1 MLLPS
6 CGPFVLPAFFAY
18 GFKERGKLLSST
30 MIFFAGFLVVFMAVG
45 LGISFIANFFL
56 INRIQIQFVAGI
68 LLLIFAFITL
78 FGIQI
83 RFLPRMTAGAVQPLR
98 ADRVG
103 LFLFGM
109 SFGLAAGGCTAPL
122 LGSVFTIAAVSGVTL
137 KSVALLFTFAL
148 GMIFPLILL
157 SAFLDGA
164 KIQRAQRWLVN
175 CVFRTK
181 FFGKTR
187 GFPLT
192 NIISAA
198 LFAFLGVFFLRAQA
212 SSPFASVGAK
222 LGLTDF
228 FLAANIKIINFSDAV
243 PLWGDVLFLV
253 VLAGCAILV
262 WRKTR

>member
-56 INRIQIQFVAGI
+56 INRVQIQFIAGVA
-68 LLLIFAFITL
+68 LLIFAFIIL
-78 FGIQI
+78 FGISI
-83 RFLPRMTAGAVQPLR
+83 PFLPKGKGAVQPPR

-122 LGSVFTIAAVSGVTL
+122 LGSVFTIAAVSGVTV

-157 SAFLDGA
+157 SVFLDGA
-164 KIQRAQRWLVN
+164 KIERAQRWLVN
-175 CVFRTK
+175 CVFRIK

-192 NIISAA
+192 NIVSAA

-212 SSPFASVGAK
+212 SSPFSSVGAK

-228 FLAANIKIINFSDAV
+228 FLAANIKIINLSDAV
-243 PLWGDVLFLV
+243 PWWGDVLFLV
-253 VLAGCAILV
+253 VLAGCALLL
-262 WRKTR
+262 RKKTR